1 MPASSMAARITRA
14 RRPVCMCGTPCISTT
29 PIRFTAEPTASIR
42 PEAGR
47 TRCAATPRPARR
59 SSRRLRAP
67 AATTT
72 TARTATRSP
81 SAAAAFTATRPT
93 NTEETRDMRKLL
105 VFAAFAA
112 MLAVDA
118 AAWNLVPCSAQSI
131 AKRAEYQH
139 RLAGAPSGSLN
150 WIPYPFPH
158 NDAQA
163 IEDFRHQYLDIWG
176 HKQATDTAR
185 RHFVDSLSAN
195 TLKFDVY
202 RVENW
207 RSNRCD
213 SPMNGD
219 FFFLLRM
226 RDGAT
231 GQEIARADLYDSGVF
246 ASIAIAPADLPRAT
260 IDAHIN
266 QHEIADPA
274 VVANRNAA
282 RQVGR

>member
-1 MPASSMAARITRA
+1 
-14 RRPVCMCGTPCISTT
+14 
-29 PIRFTAEPTASIR
+29 
-42 PEAGR
+42 
-47 TRCAATPRPARR
+47 
-59 SSRRLRAP
+59 
-67 AATTT
+67 
-72 TARTATRSP
+72 
-81 SAAAAFTATRPT
+81 
-93 NTEETRDMRKLL
+93 MRKLL

-282 RQVGR
+282 LGPHDAQLITAYGSLTCDTLTPCVAFRSAGNIYVQKNDELFRFDAAARRISWLRELRDEHAKQNLMRTLAAQGQRILSLGADDFVALDKVQ